1 MKYLIHELCFRIVR
15 VLQLST
21 TMIMFQDLDKG
32 YYSMNMTMFLDCED
46 CGGEYEGDCPIH
58 GPLVIMKDTKVRCW
72 TGLFGLTLTR
82 LNTRAT
88 VRGSEMTMKCQFQW
102 WRKLE
107 YPAKT
112 TDPWQVTGETFTH
125 LPHACPVAYQ
135 YQSCSRDL
143 QVRDRDRDLSI
154 RDRVRDLPCRDRDL

>member
-32 YYSMNMTMFLDCED
+32 YYRMNMTMFLDCED

-58 GPLVIMKDTKVRCW
+58 GPLVIIKDTKVRCW

-102 WRKLE
+102 WRKLVE
-107 YPAKT
+107 VEVEWGFYALSASKAIFRART
-112 TDPWQVTGETFTH
+112 YNCN
-125 LPHACPVAYQ
+125 LLSPVMM
-135 YQSCSRDL
+135 
-143 QVRDRDRDLSI
+143 I
-154 RDRVRDLPCRDRDL
+154 T